1 MVVQWTGKFARGGHC
16 GLWRALADPPTNN
29 LERGTEKSSKG
40 FSWLRKEDRTSL
52 PGIRMTSTT
61 HVPFPHNLH
70 TQSQS
75 SHSLSEP
82 DLPGRRK
89 ARGQW
94 GDA

>member
-1 MVVQWTGKFARGGHC
+1 MGSG
-16 GLWRALADPPTNN
+16 GLWHIPPPTA
-29 LERGTEKSSKG
+29 LKGGLRSVLKG

-52 PGIRMTSTT
+52 PGIRVTATT

-82 DLPGRRK
+82 DLSGRRK